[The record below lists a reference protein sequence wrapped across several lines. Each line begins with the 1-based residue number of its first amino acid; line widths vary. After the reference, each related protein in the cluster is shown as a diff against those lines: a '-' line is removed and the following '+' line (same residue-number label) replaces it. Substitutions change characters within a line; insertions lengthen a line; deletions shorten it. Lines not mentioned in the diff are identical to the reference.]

1 MVLLRIETHCCILKH
16 KRTLADDKN
25 VVRHSLRMSILV
37 LNRISELGFASFVV
51 HEYVAKTLNLAKTN
65 ENHLTLLCRKN
76 LFSCSSPVL
85 AEPLLLL
92 GMQYC

>member
-1 MVLLRIETHCCILKH
+1 MVLLRIETHCCVSKH

-51 HEYVAKTLNLAKTN
+51 HDYVAKTLNLATTN
-65 ENHLTLLCRKN
+65 ENPLTLLCRKN
-76 LFSCSSPVL
+76 LFSCSSPMV
-85 AEPLLLL
+85 AETPLLLRI
-92 GMQYC
+92 QYC